1 MVESTTYMDSVAAG
15 ELVPQ
20 VTLNKLAN
28 PDEEWTA
35 LEIGDI
41 LYRQMTQW
49 YGDLSSN
56 AVSIFTSDICNISLE
71 KNSKFVFFCIF
82 SMTITILQFG
92 GWVQR
97 KILYIWLPPIFPTL
111 KDLTST
117 LLNHLKFSVQL
128 MHLRQNLAV
137 LIGNVNQ
144 IQTIQFT

>member
-56 AVSIFTSDICNISLE
+56 AVSIFTSDICNISLK
-71 KNSKFVFFCIF
+71 KNSKFVFFLHF
-82 SMTITILQFG
+82 
-92 GWVQR
+92 
-97 KILYIWLPPIFPTL
+97 
-111 KDLTST
+111 
-117 LLNHLKFSVQL
+117 
-128 MHLRQNLAV
+128 
-137 LIGNVNQ
+137 
-144 IQTIQFT
+144 

>member
-1 MVESTTYMDSVAAG
+1 MVQLRYLFTILKVNFSKCTLFFQNYFIIFAISQHTFGSPKKHLSSWLDGFAKLHSFKFDGSNVYFSGKMVESTTYMDSVAAG

-71 KNSKFVFFCIF
+71 KNSKFVFFLHF
-82 SMTITILQFG
+82 
-92 GWVQR
+92 
-97 KILYIWLPPIFPTL
+97 
-111 KDLTST
+111 
-117 LLNHLKFSVQL
+117 
-128 MHLRQNLAV
+128 
-137 LIGNVNQ
+137 
-144 IQTIQFT
+144 